1 MNINLAPKDEE
12 YQQILFYTLQTWGEE
27 QLEIYDK
34 LLDNALT
41 GLTENPQKE
50 RKHPKLPSNFRYF
63 HVGRH
68 IL

>member
-1 MNINLAPKDEE
+1 
-12 YQQILFYTLQTWGEE
+12 LFYTLQTWGEE